1 MSQTYQ
7 ATGIN
12 LKGKPMGER
21 DRLLTILTPEYG
33 LIRAVAGGARNYQ
46 SRLRGRSELFVVNQ
60 LLLVKG
66 RSSLYRLTQAE
77 TQHTYSQLS
86 QNLGKLAISEYL
98 AEIVLC
104 FALSEQPQTEL
115 FTLFCEHLHRI
126 ENAYVASNEQ
136 TETLLSL
143 LNQGIFH
150 LLSLAGI
157 APQLHY
163 CCLSQHP
170 LIMDEEDPQWRIGFS
185 YQAGG
190 IISRHNEIDHSP
202 LVNHVLNV
210 GELKVLQQL
219 SQSQLPNSFTGE
231 VAHLQTIEKLL
242 RNYTQYHFHR
252 SIRAATLVDTLFK
265 AQSGVA
271 NSINS
276 PYKNEAI
283 RTRTS

>member
-7 ATGIN
+7 VTGIN
-12 LKGKPMGER
+12 LKGMPMGER

-33 LIRAVAGGARNYQ
+33 LIQAVAGGARKYQ

-86 QNLGKLAISEYL
+86 QNLGKLAISQYL

-104 FALSEQPQTEL
+104 FALSEQPQAEL
-115 FTLFCEHLHRI
+115 FALFCEHLHRI
-126 ENAYVASNEQ
+126 ENAYVTSHNQ
-136 TETLLSL
+136 TETLLPL

-157 APQLHY
+157 APQLNY
-163 CCLSQHP
+163 CCLTQTP
-170 LIMDEEDPQWRIGFS
+170 LMINEGDPQWCIGFS

-190 IISRHNEIDHSP
+190 IISPQEEIQHSP

-210 GELKVLQQL
+210 GQLKLLQQL
-219 SQSQLPNSFTGE
+219 SQSQLPHGLTKE
-231 VAHLQTIEKLL
+231 VANLQTIEKLL

-252 SIRAATLVDTLFK
+252 SIRAASLVDTLFK
-265 AQSGVA
+265 AHSGVA
-271 NSINS
+271 NSINY